1 MGAVCH
7 SCSGKFRLGVPW
19 RHLLLTRVVAALRQ
33 GSKVLKAS
41 IVDTCCGRWIALRQG
56 SKVLKASNLS
66 LLTFLLPSAL
76 LRTGKGDVAA
86 GGEGDVIVK
95 VSRDFLRPQFIP
107 PPLPPM
113 PLLGDD
119 VGPAAEA
126 DDGRST
132 AADDDVPEKRE
143 NNMKERS
150 ANSDENYV

>member
-19 RHLLLTRVVAALRQ
+19 RHLLF
-33 GSKVLKAS
+33 
-41 IVDTCCGRWIALRQG
+41 VDTCCGRWIALRQG